1 MNIIKT
7 VAVGLFMLFSFS
19 LFAQGNDTTIYRN
32 PDTLAR
38 FNGNI
43 IEFLNQQLN
52 YPTIAQS
59 AGIEARPIVSFVVE
73 KDGTLSNIYLSRPM
87 GWGFDEVTLRLTS
100 TMPLWIPASHK
111 GNIVRSEIDLQ
122 IYFALSD
129 ALEGYIVD
137 DSIYTFSDDMPAMIN
152 ENVNDYIKRELV
164 YPREEKRDSIEGVVV
179 VQFIVNNKGFIY
191 DPQITKSATP
201 NFDKAAL
208 KMINK
213 MPYWKPATIN
223 GRPIKLRYTLP
234 IRFKLN

>member
-1 MNIIKT
+1 MNIIKI

-73 KDGTLSNIYLSRPM
+73 KNGTLSNIYLSRPM
-87 GWGFDEVTLRLTS
+87 GWGFDEETLWLTS
-100 TMPLWIPASHK
+100 TMPKWVPASHK

-129 ALEGYIVD
+129 ALDGYIVD

-179 VQFIVNNKGFIY
+179 IQFIVNNKGFIY
-191 DPQITKSATP
+191 DPQIIKSATP